1 MQTIFRI
8 QFFLL
13 VLFSQITWGQIK
25 SQTVPVQFKSK
36 STNGFVVELP
46 QKMDYVIELFHSKF
60 EIVDKSNSKK
70 KEESFTVCQQMKF
83 MKISPSFLDFY
94 YKLEET
100 KTDNG
105 SFIKITL
112 LVSKGYDNFIN
123 FENDQNASQN
133 IIELLSDIEVS
144 VERRNIEVTI
154 LKKEND
160 LQIEKQ
166 KLLLLEEELQ
176 AAENEKKETE
186 KKIALKLNVLQLHSE
201 STLEMGNQ
209 LEKLK
214 KSLSTFEKNTSNKS
228 KAILKTV
235 SKQ

>member
-1 MQTIFRI
+1 MQTIFRT

-13 VLFSQITWGQIK
+13 VLFSQITWGQTK
-25 SQTVPVQFKSK
+25 SQSVPIQFKSK
-36 STNGFVVELP
+36 SINGFVVELP
-46 QKMDYVIELFHSKF
+46 QKMDYVTELFYSKF
-60 EIVDKSNSKK
+60 ELAGKSNSKK
-70 KEESFTVCQQMKF
+70 TEEGFTVCQQIKLA
-83 MKISPSFLDFY
+83 KISPSFLDLY

-100 KTDNG
+100 KTDTG

-133 IIELLSDIEVS
+133 SIELLSDIEVS

-160 LQIEKQ
+160 LQLEKQ

-176 AAENEKKETE
+176 ATENEKREFE
-186 KKIALKLNVLQLHSE
+186 KKIAIQLNVLKLHSE

-214 KSLSTFEKNTSNKS
+214 KSLSSFEKNTSNKS